1 MKLSARSWL
10 VVASFAVSVVL
21 GVVLARQGGAPAAA
35 GKTRKPLIGLSLDT
49 LKEERWQHD
58 RDAFVARARAL
69 GADVLV
75 QAANS
80 DDARQMQDVQA
91 LISRRVGALVIAP
104 HNGAAMAR
112 AVSLAHDAGIPVISY
127 DRLITGAPV
136 DLYVAFD
143 AVLVGEQQAR
153 GLMALLKD
161 RPGTIRL
168 VRIQGAKTDHNS
180 FLVKEGQDKVLAPY
194 IKSGRV
200 KVLLEDWAE
209 DWKPENA
216 KKIMNAALTRF
227 GHGIDAVLAAN
238 DGTAGGAA
246 QALDEEGLA
255 GKVAVVGQDAELVA
269 CQRIAAG
276 TQALTIYKPVQDE
289 AGAAVE
295 AALKMMSGRPV
306 IATSAMDNGAGKVP
320 SILLDSVAV
329 TKDNLAATVVKSGYH
344 SYDAVYRDVPAS
356 KRPPRP

>member
-1 MKLSARSWL
+1 MKLSVRSWL

-21 GVVLARQGGAPAAA
+21 GLVLARGGYAPAAA
-35 GKTRKPLIGLSLDT
+35 RATGRPLIGLSLDT

-58 RDAFVARARAL
+58 RDFFVKRANEL

-80 DDARQMQDVQA
+80 DDTRQMQDVQA
-91 LISRRVGALVIAP
+91 LLSRRVQALVIAP

-112 AVSLAHDAGIPVISY
+112 AVQVAHDAGIPVISY

-143 AVLVGEQQAR
+143 AVRIGRQQAR
-153 GLMALLKD
+153 TLLGLLKD
-161 RPGTIRL
+161 KPGALRL

-180 FLVKEGQDKVLAPY
+180 FLLKQGQDEVLDPL

-238 DGTAGGAA
+238 DGTAGGAV

-255 GKVAVVGQDAELVA
+255 GKVLVAGQDAELVA

-276 TQALTIYKPVQDE
+276 TQALTIYKPVQEE

-295 AALKMMSGRPV
+295 AALKMIRGRPV
-306 IATSAMDNGAGKVP
+306 IAPEAVDNGAGMVP
-320 SILLDSVAV
+320 SILLDSVPV
-329 TKDNLAATVVKSGYH
+329 TKDNLATTVVKGGYH
-344 SYDAVYRDVPAS
+344 SYDAVYRGVPAS
-356 KRPPRP
+356 RRPPRP